1 MKITV
6 EFDNLK
12 EIEDFCNGV
21 VIAPG
26 LAQACRKENAEAAT
40 EAKEAPKAKKSTP
53 KKAEAQEEAKTEAL
67 EPPQEV
73 DNEVPLPAK
82 EEIKTK
88 KDKAPQEVDNEE
100 PLPAKKEK
108 KAAGHS
114 EGDLKLLLSDKLKAG
129 KKAEVKKLFEK
140 YGVTCLT
147 ALFEAQKD
155 NLDAVYEEAEGI

>member
-12 EIEDFCNGV
+12 EIDEFCNGV
-21 VIAPG
+21 AIAPA
-26 LAQACRKENAEAAT
+26 LAKKVSTST
-40 EAKEAPKAKKSTP
+40 ETAQEAPKAPEAKKSTP
-53 KKAEAQEEAKTEAL
+53 KSTKAQDEAPAKANVQETEKDPKA
-67 EPPQEV
+67 
-73 DNEVPLPAK
+73 DAPAK
-82 EEIKTK
+82 E
-88 KDKAPQEVDNEE
+88 
-100 PLPAKKEK
+100 EK

-129 KKAEVKKLFEK
+129 KKTEVKKLFEK

-147 ALFEAQKD
+147 ALLEAQKD

>member
-6 EFDNLK
+6 EFENLQ
-12 EIEDFCNGV
+12 ELDEFCNGV
-21 VIAPG
+21 AIAPA
-26 LAQACRKENAEAAT
+26 LAKKVSTST
-40 EAKEAPKAKKSTP
+40 ETAQEAPKAPEAKKSTP
-53 KKAEAQEEAKTEAL
+53 KKAEAQEEAKTEEA
-67 EPPQEV
+67 EAPAEAPVE
-73 DNEVPLPAK
+73 EAPAK
-82 EEIKTK
+82 EEKKT
-88 KDKAPQEVDNEE
+88 
-100 PLPAKKEK
+100 
-108 KAAGHS
+108 AGHS

>member
-6 EFDNLK
+6 EFENMK

-26 LAQACRKENAEAAT
+26 LAQACRKESAEAAT

-53 KKAEAQEEAKTEAL
+53 KKVEAQEEAKTEAV
-67 EPPQEV
+67 EPPQG
-73 DNEVPLPAK
+73 
-82 EEIKTK
+82 
-88 KDKAPQEVDNEE
+88 VDNEE
-100 PLPAKKEK
+100 PLPAKEEK
-108 KAAGHS
+108 KAADHS

>member
-6 EFDNLK
+6 EFDNLQ

-26 LAQACRKENAEAAT
+26 LAQACREENAKAAT

-53 KKAEAQEEAKTEAL
+53 KKTEAQEEAKTEEA
-67 EPPQEV
+67 EAPAEAPVE
-73 DNEVPLPAK
+73 EAPAK
-82 EEIKTK
+82 E
-88 KDKAPQEVDNEE
+88 
-100 PLPAKKEK
+100 EK

-114 EGDLKLLLSDKLKAG
+114 DGDLKLLLSDKLKAG
-129 KKAEVKKLFEK
+129 KKTEVKKLFEK

-147 ALFEAQKD
+147 ALLEAQKD